1 MNNILKDYNKKNI
14 NKFFLKFKSCPLCSS
29 KKRVIAKYPYKNRYS
44 EQISDYL
51 KIDENILIR
60 KVQNVKCKMCS
71 LIYKSCWFNKK
82 FYQSA
87 LDNLA
92 PTHPRGWDTIS
103 GRFSKKNLKK
113 EIDNF
118 VNSIIS
124 NNKDDRGALK
134 RSVFSIVDSIQAN
147 SSFEKKLR
155 NLRIENE

>member
-51 KIDENILIR
+51 KIDENILIK

-103 GRFSKKNLKK
+103 GRFSKKNY
-113 EIDNF
+113 EILHVRYESINLYVACTTLLTF
-118 VNSIIS
+118 GIKNIRNPCLNNST
-124 NNKDDRGALK
+124 KT
-134 RSVFSIVDSIQAN
+134 Q
-147 SSFEKKLR
+147 
-155 NLRIENE
+155 